1 MNLFDPVSE
10 SPLWGVG
17 LRPTG
22 HLPAPCCESI
32 GARRLSRRALCAVG
46 LTLVSTLLMSGVA
59 RAGNRRMSP
68 IVRAVAKARPAVVSI
83 QGRKHVRGN
92 SSLVGT
98 TQGRQIKGMGTGVI
112 IDPRGYI
119 LTNFHV
125 VDGVDNIE
133 VTTSDRKVAR
143 ARLIARDR
151 ETDLAIIRVD
161 TKGPLPVIPIGTSV
175 DLMQGETVIAV
186 GNAYGYDFTVT
197 TGVISALHRPVQI
210 SDTQQY
216 KDLIQTDASIN
227 PGNSGGPLLNIEG
240 DMIGVN
246 VAVRV
251 GAQGIGF
258 AIPVNAAVEAASK
271 LLSIESIDRNTHGI
285 VGHSVDD
292 GEASHFEVS
301 ALTKNGPAARA
312 GLAVGD
318 VVRSIDDHD
327 IRNAL
332 DVELA
337 LLGRKANEE
346 ISVVVDRQG
355 KRLQLSLILSRS
367 QGAPATYNLSARLWQ
382 LIGIRVEPVSPRV
395 IRQINAGYSGGLRIM
410 AVRPGSLAA
419 QEGLRRGDILVGLH
433 KWETASMEN
442 IDFILNSE
450 AFLKTQPSKFF
461 ILRGTRTLY
470 GWFDVSSHFGR

>member
-1 MNLFDPVSE
+1 MNEIAVP
-10 SPLWGVG
+10 G
-17 LRPTG
+17 R
-22 HLPAPCCESI
+22 
-32 GARRLSRRALCAVG
+32 SRRFVWAATVAIVSVVCAG
-46 LTLVSTLLMSGVA
+46 TGV
-59 RAGNRRMSP
+59 RAGNRRVSP

-83 QGRKHVRGN
+83 QGRKRVQSN
-92 SSLVGT
+92 STLVGMS
-98 TQGRQIKGMGTGVI
+98 QGRQVKGMGTGVI

-133 VTTSDRKVAR
+133 VTTADRKVIR
-143 ARLIARDR
+143 ARLVARDR
-151 ETDLAIIRVD
+151 ETDLAVLRV
-161 TKGPLPVIPIGTSV
+161 KAPKPLPVISIGSSV

-186 GNAYGYDFTVT
+186 GNAYGYDSTVT

-210 SDTQQY
+210 SDTQHY
-216 KDLIQTDASIN
+216 DDLIQTDASIN

-258 AIPVNAAVEAASK
+258 AIPVNAAVEAAAK
-271 LLSIESIDRNTHGI
+271 LLAIEKIDHNTHGMT
-285 VGHSVDD
+285 GRTVDD
-292 GEASHFEVS
+292 GTTSHYEVGS
-301 ALTKNGPAARA
+301 MVRNGPAEKADLR
-312 GLAVGD
+312 VGD
-318 VVRSIDDHD
+318 VVRSIGGREVH
-327 IRNAL
+327 NTL

-337 LLGRKANEE
+337 LLGRKAGEE
-346 ISVVVDRQG
+346 IPVIVDRAG
-355 KRLQLSLILSRS
+355 ERRSLSLVLAPSRGTS
-367 QGAPATYNLSARLWQ
+367 LADNVPRTLWRVV
-382 LIGIRVEPVSPRV
+382 GIRVEPIPAAS

-442 IDFILNSE
+442 IDYILHSE
-450 AFLKTQPSKFF
+450 TFRRQPCKFYV
-461 ILRGTRTLY
+461 LRGTRTLY
-470 GWFDVSSHFGR
+470 GWFDASSYFGR